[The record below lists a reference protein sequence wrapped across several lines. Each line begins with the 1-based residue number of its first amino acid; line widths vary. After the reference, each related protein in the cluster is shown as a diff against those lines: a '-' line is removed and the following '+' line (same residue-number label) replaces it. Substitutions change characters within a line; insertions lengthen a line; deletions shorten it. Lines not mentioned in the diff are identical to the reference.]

1 MESDIIPKKLTIKDI
16 ARLSGFSK
24 STVSRVLKNDPN
36 VKAST
41 RAKIKEIM
49 GKHNFIRSE
58 LAASMVTGSLKM
70 VLIIA
75 GDIANPFYGRSVKKI
90 EEVLD
95 QAGYATI
102 VCSSNYNSE
111 KEIRYLNLAAEC
123 HVSGVILMT
132 AIESQALYD
141 VLDKLQCPVILM
153 NRYLKNREFD
163 TVVQDNYK
171 SSYRATRYLIECG
184 HRNIAILASS
194 IGSAAEER
202 VNGFLKAMA
211 DAKCKVRPDM
221 VVYGDLSSEC
231 GAALAM
237 RLAQTQSDITA
248 LLVSNDAMTMGFVQK
263 WHSIGKKI
271 PEDISVIC
279 YDHTPVMDY
288 LPVSISSVG
297 VDGAFIGDKAAD
309 VLLSRIKGYTGPKQR
324 IVLEAELSIRKSVK
338 IIS

>member
-1 MESDIIPKKLTIKDI
+1 MRKLTIMDI

-24 STVSRVLKNDPN
+24 STISRVLKNDPH

-41 RAKIKEIM
+41 RAKIKAIIE
-49 GKHNFIRSE
+49 KNNFIRSE

-75 GDIANPFYGRSVKKI
+75 GDIANPFYSRSVKKI

-95 QAGYATI
+95 RAGYATI

-111 KEIRYLNLAAEC
+111 KETRYLNLAAEC
-123 HVSGVILMT
+123 RVAGVILMT

-141 VLDKLQCPVILM
+141 MLDRLPCPIVLM

-163 TVVQDNYK
+163 TVVQDNYR
-171 SSYRATRYLIECG
+171 SSYHATRYLIECG
-184 HRNIAILASS
+184 HKNIVLLAGS

-202 VNGFLKAMA
+202 VNGYLKAMA
-211 DAKCKVRPDM
+211 DAKYKVQSDM
-221 VVYGDLSSEC
+221 IVYGNLTSEC

-237 RLAQTQSDITA
+237 RLAQSQSDATA
-248 LLVSNDAMTMGFVQK
+248 VLIANDAMTMGFVQK
-263 WHSIGKKI
+263 WHSMRKKI

-279 YDHTPVMDY
+279 YDHTPMMDY
-288 LPVSISSVG
+288 MPVSISSVG
-297 VDGAFIGDKAAD
+297 VDAASIGDKAASL
-309 VLLSRIKGYTGPKQR
+309 LLSRIKGDKGPKQR
-324 IVLEAELSIRKSVK
+324 VVLEAELYIRESVK
-338 IIS
+338 IIT